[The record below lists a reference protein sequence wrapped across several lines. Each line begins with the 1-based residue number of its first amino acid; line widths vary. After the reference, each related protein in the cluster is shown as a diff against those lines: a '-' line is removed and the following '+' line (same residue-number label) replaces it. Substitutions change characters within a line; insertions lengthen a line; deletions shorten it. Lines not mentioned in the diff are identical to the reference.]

1 MIVGF
6 CARGRAGA
14 GGGGGAAKPLRPPEP
29 SGADCDPASLTSQ
42 GGGVFFYENIFEI
55 HQKTF
60 KICSKN

>member
-6 CARGRAGA
+6 CARGRAGW

-42 GGGVFFYENIFEI
+42 GGGVFYN
-55 HQKTF
+55 
-60 KICSKN
+60 